1 MWLKDCPKAFKQV
14 YYERYV
20 DVIFVSF
27 EKPEQVLRYVD
38 YMNKRHKK
46 MKFSFETEK
55 CNSFS
60 FLDVKIC
67 REKVKFTTIVFRK
80 DVFSGVY
87 TNFSGFVA
95 L

>member
-1 MWLKDCPKAFKQV
+1 
-14 YYERYV
+14 
-20 DVIFVSF
+20 
-27 EKPEQVLRYVD
+27 
-38 YMNKRHKK
+38 

-55 CNSFS
+55 C
-60 FLDVKIC
+60 KIS

-87 TNFSGFVA
+87 TNFRGLVA

>member
-1 MWLKDCPKAFKQV
+1 
-14 YYERYV
+14 
-20 DVIFVSF
+20 
-27 EKPEQVLRYVD
+27 
-38 YMNKRHKK
+38 

-55 CNSFS
+55 YNSFS

-67 REKVKFTTIVFRK
+67 REKVKFTTIGFRK
-80 DVFSGVY
+80 YIFSGVY